1 MATALQIHVSGI
13 KLPISLSPNATK
25 QSSRVSKR
33 EGRIR
38 CSATTP
44 NKKYTIAVLPGD
56 GIGTEV
62 TPVAVEAL
70 RLAGSLEGIDF
81 EFKEMLVGGA
91 AYEATGVPLPE
102 ETLKASLE
110 SDAVYLG
117 AVGITK
123 KMPSSD
129 HLPKHLRPEAGLL
142 SIRRALGVYANL
154 RPITVYPQLLEASSL
169 KRSVAEGVDFMIIR
183 ELVGGLYNGK
193 PRGFGINEKG
203 EETGFCTEIY
213 STSEVDRVARIA
225 FDMAMERRG
234 KVCSVDKATILESSM
249 LWRRRVTIMS
259 AEYPEVD
266 LSHMLVDTS
275 GMELIR
281 YPKQFDVLLTTNVFG
296 DILSDVAAMIT
307 GGIGMLPSACIG
319 GPGPQL
325 FEPVHGSAPDIDGE
339 DVANPLAAVLTAVM
353 LLRYGLKEEAVAQRI
368 ENAIFDTLNKGFR
381 TRDIPTPGA
390 DVANPLAAV
399 LTAVMLLRYGL
410 KEEAVAQRIENAIFD
425 TLNKGFRTRDI
436 PTPGAKMGEEILN
449 SLYVRVPSFQLN

>member
-1 MATALQIHVSGI
+1 MSTALQIHASGI
-13 KLPISLSPNATK
+13 KLPVSLIPCTTK
-25 QSSRVSKR
+25 QISRASKR
-33 EGRIR
+33 VGRIR

-91 AYEATGVPLPE
+91 AYEATGVPFPE

-129 HLPKHLRPEAGLL
+129 HLPKHLRPEVGLMR
-142 SIRRALGVYANL
+142 IRRALGVYANL
-154 RPITVYPQLLEASSL
+154 RPITVFPQLLEASSL
-169 KRSVAEGVDFMIIR
+169 KRSVTEEVDFMIIR
-183 ELVGGLYNGK
+183 ELAGGLYYGK

-213 STSEVDRVARIA
+213 SSSEVDRVGRIA

-234 KVCSVDKATILESSM
+234 KVCSVDKATVLESSR
-249 LWRRRVTIMS
+249 LWRKRVTIMS
-259 AEYPEVD
+259 EEYPEVD

-275 GMELIR
+275 AMELIR

-325 FEPVHGSAPDIDGE
+325 FEPVHGSAPDIEGE

-353 LLRYGLKEEAVAQRI
+353 LLRYGLKEEAVAKRI
-368 ENAIFDTLNKGFR
+368 ENAIFDTLN
-381 TRDIPTPGA
+381 
-390 DVANPLAAV
+390 
-399 LTAVMLLRYGL
+399 
-410 KEEAVAQRIENAIFD
+410 E
-425 TLNKGFRTRDI
+425 GFRTRDI
-436 PTPGAKMGEEILN
+436 PTPGAKIVGCKKMGEEILK
-449 SLYVRVPSFQLN
+449 SLYVRVPSYQLN

>member
-1 MATALQIHVSGI
+1 MSTALQIHASGI
-13 KLPISLSPNATK
+13 KLPVSLIPSTTK
-25 QSSRVSKR
+25 QISRASKR
-33 EGRIR
+33 VGRIR

-91 AYEATGVPLPE
+91 AYEATGVPFPE
-102 ETLKASLE
+102 ETLKA
-110 SDAVYLG
+110 
-117 AVGITK
+117 
-123 KMPSSD
+123 
-129 HLPKHLRPEAGLL
+129 
-142 SIRRALGVYANL
+142 
-154 RPITVYPQLLEASSL
+154 PITVFPQLLEASSL
-169 KRSVAEGVDFMIIR
+169 KRSVTEEVDFMIIR
-183 ELVGGLYNGK
+183 ELAGGLYYGK

-213 STSEVDRVARIA
+213 SSSEVDRVARIA

-234 KVCSVDKATILESSM
+234 KVCSVDKATILESSR
-249 LWRRRVTIMS
+249 LWRKRVTIMS
-259 AEYPEVD
+259 EEYPEVD

-296 DILSDVAAMIT
+296 DILSDVSAMIT

-325 FEPVHGSAPDIDGE
+325 FEPVHGSAPDIEGE

-353 LLRYGLKEEAVAQRI
+353 LLRYGLKEEAVAKRI
-368 ENAIFDTLNKGFR
+368 ENAIFDTLNEGFR
-381 TRDIPTPGA
+381 TRDISTPGA
-390 DVANPLAAV
+390 KIV
-399 LTAVMLLRYGL
+399 GC
-410 KEEAVAQRIENAIFD
+410 K
-425 TLNKGFRTRDI
+425 
-436 PTPGAKMGEEILN
+436 KMGEEILK
-449 SLYVRVPSFQLN
+449 SLYVRVPSYQLN